1 MALPRGDDAERLRLA
16 EPQLGDAAAAREAAD
31 QRLEPV
37 ELDEEGRL
45 YLWDVIEDELL
56 LNLPDFPM
64 HPQDEC
70 QALKIEPQE
79 DIAAE
84 EPQRS
89 NPFDV
94 LAQLKQK

>member
-1 MALPRGDDAERLRLA
+1 
-16 EPQLGDAAAAREAAD
+16 
-31 QRLEPV
+31 
-37 ELDEEGRL
+37 
-45 YLWDVIEDELL
+45 
-56 LNLPDFPM
+56 M

-84 EPQRS
+84 ETERP